1 MSVVQVTQLLETY
14 QERERK
20 IALLRY
26 ELEHPAAVSPD
37 EMIYS
42 MSFSH
47 GDGSSIRAPGQVS
60 NKTLYIALNYQ
71 ERSDRINRETVDE
84 IVKQLV
90 ELERVQD
97 RLRHYVSFLDER
109 KENVI
114 RLTYFEIRHR
124 DEVAREIHTSV
135 RTMQSIKS
143 QALKDLADMYAYTS
157 KLH

>member
-1 MSVVQVTQLLETY
+1 
-14 QERERK
+14 
-20 IALLRY
+20 
-26 ELEHPAAVSPD
+26 
-37 EMIYS
+37 
-42 MSFSH
+42 MSFNH

-71 ERSDRINRETVDE
+71 DRSDRLNRETVDE

-109 KENVI
+109 KSTVI